1 MRITPEQRIAIVQSV
16 KEIMGDD
23 ARVKLFGS
31 RADDSKRGGDID
43 LYVRVDG
50 FDRYLQKKTS
60 MILYRIFQKLGELPI
75 DIVIKDDGVAEQLI
89 HMEDEKG
96 ILL

>member
-16 KEIMGDD
+16 KEVMGDG

-43 LYVRVDG
+43 LYVQVDG
-50 FDRYLQKKTS
+50 TDQDLRKKTS
-60 MILYRIFQKLGELPI
+60 TILYRIFQKLGELPI
-75 DIVIKDDGVAEQLI
+75 DIIVKDDGVAEQLI
-89 HMEDEKG
+89 HMEGEKG
-96 ILL
+96 IRL